1 MHHGAR
7 LQHEELHLHELGI
20 ATLTSC
26 FINANRDP
34 KSEPAKPKDFYYFQ
48 VREESDR
55 VSIPAIAC
63 DTFFALIKDGLLP
76 GWVVPLVPVDKLE
89 AGRKRGEVG
98 KPRAWVGEGVILIAP
113 QIEGCQVIAAIAVT
127 EAIEGAVSVSDVDTG
142 DTFEIVIPPGTEHC
156 WILDADFNLSRES

>member
-1 MHHGAR
+1 MK
-7 LQHEELHLHELGI
+7 ELGI

-26 FINANRDP
+26 FINANRDS
-34 KSEPAKPKDFYYFQ
+34 KADAAKPSDFYYFQ
-48 VREESDR
+48 IREESDR
-55 VSIPAIAC
+55 ISIPAIAC

-113 QIEGCQVIAAIAVT
+113 KIEGGQVIAAIAVT
-127 EAIEGAVSVSDVDTG
+127 EAVEGTVEVMDVDSG
-142 DTFEIVIPPGTEHC
+142 ETFEIVIPDGTEHC

>member
-1 MHHGAR
+1 
-7 LQHEELHLHELGI
+7 LHLQELGI

-26 FINANRDP
+26 FVNANRDS
-34 KSEPAKPKDFYYFQ
+34 KSDPAKPKDFYYFQ
-48 VREESDR
+48 AQQEVDR
-55 VSIPAIAC
+55 IVIPAIAC
-63 DTFFALIKDGLLP
+63 DTFFALIKDGKMP

-113 QIEGCQVIAAIAVT
+113 RVQGEQVIAAIAVT
-127 EAIEGAVSVSDVDTG
+127 EAVEGTVTLTDVDT
-142 DTFEIVIPPGTEHC
+142 DETFEIEIPPNTEHC